1 MVQFDEFFNFLQI
14 VRRRSPRMSMASGD
28 VRQSFRERNTPDSA
42 RNSSLQLSTNRP
54 GSTAA
59 ANAAANSQTR
69 NGTPP
74 VEKDGDMFRYDFLF
88 SFNSF
93 KEIPLLKIHRNLHR
107 ASLPT

>member
-1 MVQFDEFFNFLQI
+1 
-14 VRRRSPRMSMASGD
+14 MSMASGD
-28 VRQSFRERNTPDSA
+28 VRQSFRERERNTPDSA
-42 RNSSLQLSTNRP
+42 RNSSLQLSTNRQNSA
-54 GSTAA
+54 G

-88 SFNSF
+88 FLSSF
-93 KEIPLLKIHRNLHR
+93 KEFILLKIHRNLHR

>member
-1 MVQFDEFFNFLQI
+1 
-14 VRRRSPRMSMASGD
+14 MSMASGD

-88 SFNSF
+88 YFSKKLRKN
-93 KEIPLLKIHRNLHR
+93 ILLKIHRNLHR

>member
-1 MVQFDEFFNFLQI
+1 
-14 VRRRSPRMSMASGD
+14 MSMASGD

-88 SFNSF
+88 YFSKNL
-93 KEIPLLKIHRNLHR
+93 KKIILLKIHRNLHR